1 MTDCFFF
8 SADCIDGSS
17 DIECLVNDSSVVFMQ
32 FVRSGGRVVQA
43 TDKYGSSRF
52 SNESMQFCVAVVFV
66 VWWLSRSGDSRMC
79 HLSVDDSSVVFMQFL
94 WSGGRVVR
102 ATEKS
107 GTSRLM
113 RAVLC
118 SCRFCGLGL
127 LVVAT
132 DESATECLVNDRG
145 VALM

>member
-8 SADCIDGSS
+8 SAEWMDGSS
-17 DIECLVNDSSVVFMQ
+17 DIQCVVNDRSVVFMQ

-52 SNESMQFCVAVVFV
+52 SNESMQFCVAVVLV
-66 VWWLSRSGDSRMC
+66 VWRLSGSGDSQMC
-79 HLSVDDSSVVFMQFL
+79 DLPVGDSSVVLMQFL
-94 WSGGRVVR
+94 WSSGRVVE

-107 GTSRLM
+107 GTCRLM

-118 SCRFCGLGL
+118 SYSFCGL
-127 LVVAT
+127 VAYWFWRQT
-132 DESATECLVNDRG
+132 NLRLSVW
-145 VALM
+145 

>member
-1 MTDCFFF
+1 
-8 SADCIDGSS
+8 
-17 DIECLVNDSSVVFMQ
+17 MQ

-43 TDKYGSSRF
+43 TGKYGSSRF

-66 VWWLSRSGDSRMC
+66 VWWLSGSGDSQMC
-79 HLSVDDSSVVFMQFL
+79 DLAVDDSSIVLMQLL
-94 WSGGRVVR
+94 WSGGRVLQ

-118 SCRFCGLGL
+118 SCSFCGSVAYWL
-127 LVVAT
+127 LRQTNLRLSVWLMIVV
-132 DESATECLVNDRG
+132 LR
-145 VALM
+145 